1 MGLRK
6 MLRFRLLPPAIVRRH
21 PDVVAVL
28 VLFALTV
35 VGAWDL
41 LRTETVVGMD
51 AATQA
56 YPWHSFL
63 GESLRSGDIPAWNP
77 HQFSGTPF
85 AADPLSG
92 WTYLPAMLL
101 FALLPLVGA
110 AKSYLF
116 LHLLLAGL
124 SLYALARSLGMGV
137 PGALLAA
144 VAYEFNGFLYL
155 SNTCCFG
162 HVPVVC
168 WLPLVILGA
177 ELAIRSS
184 GRPVRVLWWGV
195 SGLALS
201 QILASW
207 LGQGSYYALLTLGG
221 YIAYRILLF
230 PPGNHASGEPV
241 RKTAFSYE
249 MLGTPFLG
257 DPRFRIPLGSLPG
270 IWAKAAAAVLRL
282 LRKAL
287 PIIGSRLL
295 RCLLHGGAVLA
306 FGFGLAA
313 AGIPPRLE
321 FNALSNLAGGYPD
334 AEGGAGAEETGG
346 WYVADW
352 GLLLEPGYYWYAGIA
367 VLSLAL
373 VAPLLARGR
382 YAVPYFAALALGAL
396 VLSGQGPTLLHTA
409 LYLLPLFDQVHPH
422 RPERVMVIFYLGTA
436 LLAGSA
442 LSVLGERAGRKPLL
456 LVLPVLAALLLAGA
470 SILISLTGIPEETGE
485 LGGWKALSEDGV
497 PIPPVGSL
505 LALIPAALL
514 VAGYALIPTRLP
526 AWRNLAF
533 ALLILVVFVDLLA
546 SDRDAIAE
554 QSYVARKIDLAEH
567 YNPSGAARF
576 LQSRDGEEP
585 FRYFGYDPQHAYSG
599 SYGGTFFS
607 LIRFTDPN
615 VRALE
620 MNNRAM
626 SSGLQSIQGYSAIHI
641 ARYDEYMRALNNG
654 YEQNYHYAD
663 VLERGL
669 NSPLLDL
676 LNTRYVI
683 VPADRP
689 PESQPGLQQ
698 VLRTEHPTVYEDDR
712 SKVLENR
719 EALPRAWIV
728 HSARQVRSK
737 EEALDLLSVGQVDPR
752 ETALLEEAPPRI
764 SQPADPSADQT
775 SVTDY
780 EANRIEL
787 ETATEAPG
795 LLVLSEVYYPAWKAY
810 VDGRPVP
817 VYVTD
822 HLLRSVPVPE
832 GEHTVELRYESWTL
846 RAGITISLLTCAVL
860 VALAVVAGARRWRK
874 SLDNKAS
881 PTARKGT

>member
-1 MGLRK
+1 MELRK
-6 MLRFRLLPPAIVRRH
+6 MLWFRPLPSAILRRH
-21 PDVVAVL
+21 PDVAAVL
-28 VLFALTV
+28 VLFALTG

-41 LRTETVVGMD
+41 MGTETVVGMD

-63 GESLRSGDIPAWNP
+63 GESLSSGDIPAWNP

-101 FALLPLVGA
+101 FALLPLAGA

-124 SLYALARSLGMGV
+124 SVYALARSLGMGL

-184 GRPVRVLWWGV
+184 GRLERVLWWGI

-207 LGQGSYYALLTLGG
+207 LGQGTYYALLTLGG

-230 PPGNHASGEPV
+230 PPGSSPSGEPA
-241 RKTAFSYE
+241 RQMAFSYE
-249 MLGTPFLG
+249 TLGTPFLG
-257 DPRFRIPLGSLPG
+257 DPTTRIRLGSLPG
-270 IWAKAAAAVLRL
+270 ICAKVAIAILKL
-282 LRKAL
+282 LRKAV
-287 PIIGSRLL
+287 PVVGSRLS
-295 RCLLHGGAVLA
+295 RCVLHGGAVLA
-306 FGFGLAA
+306 FGFDLAA
-313 AGIPPRLE
+313 AGVLPRLE

-346 WYVADW
+346 WFMGDW

-373 VAPLLARGR
+373 VAPLLALGR

-396 VLSGQGPTLLHTA
+396 ILSGQGPTLLHAA

-422 RPERVMVIFYLGTA
+422 RPERVMLVFYLGAA
-436 LLAGSA
+436 LLAGA
-442 LSVLGERAGRKPLL
+442 TLSVLGERARNKPLL
-456 LVLPVLAALLLAGA
+456 LVLPALAALLLAGA
-470 SILISLTGIPEETGE
+470 SILISLAGIPEETGE
-485 LGGWKALSEDGV
+485 FGGWKALSEDGV
-497 PIPPVGSL
+497 PIPVGSL
-505 LALIPAALL
+505 LALIPAVSL
-514 VAGYALIPTRLP
+514 VAVYALMPARLA

-533 ALLILVVFVDLLA
+533 ALLVLVVFADLLA
-546 SDRDAIAE
+546 ANRYAIAE

-567 YNPSGAARF
+567 YGPSGAGRF

-676 LNTRYVI
+676 LNARYIV

-689 PESQPGLQQ
+689 PENQPGLQQ

-719 EALPRAWIV
+719 EALSRAWIV
-728 HSARQVRSK
+728 HSARQVRSR

-752 ETALLEEAPPRI
+752 ETALLEEAPPEMSR
-764 SQPADPSADQT
+764 PENPSADQA
-775 SVTDY
+775 SVTEY

-787 ETATEAPG
+787 ETITEAPG

-810 VDGRPVP
+810 VDGRPAP
-817 VYVTD
+817 VYATD

-846 RAGITISLLTCAVL
+846 RAGIAISLVTCTAL
-860 VALAVVAGARRWRK
+860 IALAIIVGVHRWRQ
-874 SLDNKAS
+874 
-881 PTARKGT
+881 KGTVGEAKS

>member
-6 MLRFRLLPPAIVRRH
+6 MLRFRVLPPAMVRRR
-21 PDVVAVL
+21 PDFAAVL
-28 VLFALTV
+28 VLFTLTV

-41 LRTETVVGMD
+41 LGAETVVGMD

-63 GESLRSGDIPAWNP
+63 GESLSSGDVPGWNP

-85 AADPLSG
+85 SADPLSG

-101 FALLPLVGA
+101 FALLPLAGA

-124 SLYALARSLGMGV
+124 SIYALARSLGMGI

-168 WLPLVILGA
+168 WLPLAILGA

-184 GRPVRVLWWGV
+184 GRPVQGLWWGV

-221 YIAYRILLF
+221 YMAYRILLF
-230 PPGNHASGEPV
+230 PPSSGPPGEPA
-241 RKTAFSYE
+241 RRTAFSYE

-257 DPRFRIPLGSLPG
+257 DPKSRIRLGSLPETC
-270 IWAKAAAAVLRL
+270 ARAATTVLRP
-282 LRKAL
+282 LRKAA
-287 PIIGSRLL
+287 PVVGSRLL
-295 RCLLHGGAVLA
+295 RCVLHGGAVLA

-313 AGIPPRLE
+313 AGILPRLE
-321 FNALSNLAGGYPD
+321 FNALSNLAGGYPE
-334 AEGGAGAEETGG
+334 AEGAAGAEETGG
-346 WYVADW
+346 WYMVDW
-352 GLLLEPGYYWYAGIA
+352 GLLLEPGYYWYAGMA

-373 VAPLLARGR
+373 AAPLLARGR
-382 YAVPYFAALALGAL
+382 YAVPYFTALALGAL

-422 RPERVMVIFYLGTA
+422 RPERVMLVFYLCAA
-436 LLAGSA
+436 LLAGGA
-442 LSVLGERAGRKPLL
+442 LSALGERAGRKPLL
-456 LVLPVLAALLLAGA
+456 LVLPALTALLLAGA

-485 LGGWKALSEDGV
+485 SGGWKALSEDGV
-497 PIPPVGSL
+497 PIPVGSL
-505 LALIPAALL
+505 LALIPAVSL
-514 VAGYALIPTRLP
+514 VAAYALIPARL
-526 AWRNLAF
+526 ASWRNLAF
-533 ALLILVVFVDLLA
+533 ALLILVVFADLLA

-567 YNPSGAARF
+567 YSPSGAARF

-585 FRYFGYDPQHAYSG
+585 FRYFGHDPRHAYSG

-607 LIRFTDPN
+607 LIRFTDAN

-669 NSPLLDL
+669 YSPLLDL
-676 LNTRYVI
+676 LNARYVV

-698 VLRTEHPTVYEDDR
+698 VLRTEHPTVYEDDQ

-737 EEALDLLSVGQVDPR
+737 EEALDLLSVGQV
-752 ETALLEEAPPRI
+752 
-764 SQPADPSADQT
+764 
-775 SVTDY
+775 
-780 EANRIEL
+780 
-787 ETATEAPG
+787 
-795 LLVLSEVYYPAWKAY
+795 
-810 VDGRPVP
+810 
-817 VYVTD
+817 
-822 HLLRSVPVPE
+822 
-832 GEHTVELRYESWTL
+832 
-846 RAGITISLLTCAVL
+846 
-860 VALAVVAGARRWRK
+860 
-874 SLDNKAS
+874 
-881 PTARKGT
+881 